1 MNKFILKGYIGNIES
16 GKNYT
21 KVSIAT
27 TRNYKN
33 SDGEYETDWFNCVAF
48 NTTADFI
55 SNYFSK
61 GEMILCEGVIQNDNF
76 RDDDGHIHYGF
87 SFIIQSVEFCGTKN
101 SIKDKINSKY
111 GAPVNKNRQ
120 KK

>member
-1 MNKFILKGYIGNIES
+1 MNKFIIKGYIGNVES

-27 TRNYKN
+27 TRNFKN
-33 SDGEYETDWFNCVAF
+33 NNGEYETDWFNCVAF
-48 NTTADFI
+48 NSTADFI

-61 GEMILCEGVIQNDNF
+61 GDQILCDGVIQNDNF

-101 SIKDKINSKY
+101 SVKQESNLRYGKAVNDKY
-111 GAPVNKNRQ
+111 
-120 KK
+120 KKK